1 MPEADYSLLKP
12 WTHPSH
18 RHGTFFKIIL
28 TMFEQVMYNPDVLGS
43 YSFYI

>member
-1 MPEADYSLLKP
+1 MPEADYNLLKP

-18 RHGTFFKIIL
+18 RRGTFFFIL
-28 TMFEQVMYNPDVLGS
+28 MMYEQVMYNPDVLGS